1 MTELI
6 PSKPYADHA
15 IEPARNGEGF
25 NVYEWGLH
33 PKGSVLEGQHSKK
46 FVDFSADQY
55 ALKLKYPG
63 AEVFEH
69 IVPCTS
75 QVNPQAPAGYYG
87 GGGGF
92 YDAGEYWGED
102 DY

>member
-33 PKGSVLEGQHSKK
+33 PKGSVLEGQHS
-46 FVDFSADQY
+46 
-55 ALKLKYPG
+55 
-63 AEVFEH
+63 
-69 IVPCTS
+69 
-75 QVNPQAPAGYYG
+75 
-87 GGGGF
+87 
-92 YDAGEYWGED
+92 
-102 DY
+102 